1 MHGGWRSRSDLE
13 AMSVL
18 PGPVPRQSDSAP
30 RFVRLL
36 AVGTVLAAGVFGVGV
51 LGTAPSGA
59 ATRSGPPA
67 ASAGSVAPG
76 VSGDLTD
83 PTGGNHPYRHGAV
96 PRIIR
101 SSLRGARVAGP
112 SVNGP
117 ASTSNPTSSQAGS
130 AAPASG
136 SLLRYGGGLTSG
148 GLVSAGVTSG
158 QPQVYLVF
166 LGNQWGAESVAGSGV
181 ASFAHD
187 PDHEAAALQTL
198 YGGLGTHGELWS
210 GIVTQYCDGAAV
222 GATSCSSSTGAVPY
236 PAGRVLAGVWHDS
249 SAGATSAAAT
259 GATGHQL
266 AAEAEAAAV
275 HFGNSTQAANRDAQ
289 YVIASPTGSDA
300 DGWSS
305 PVNGYC
311 AYHDDTHDSTID
323 GGGPV
328 PGPILA
334 FTNLPYVPDAGG
346 SCGAGTVNSPG
357 VLDGATEAASH
368 EYAETLT
375 DQFPEVTPPG
385 GWSTNKGS
393 EIGDL
398 CAYIAAPLPG
408 AAYNL
413 TLANGAV
420 AVQGLWSN
428 AANGG
433 SGGCVQNAPIDRFTP
448 TISSL
453 SPTVAA
459 VGGSVT
465 ITGTNLSGTTQ
476 VKFHG
481 TPASVTS
488 DGALAVVAVVPAGL
502 TGGTVSVTTPDGTAT
517 SGQVFTVA
525 APTIKK
531 FTGGGAGQQV
541 TITGTNLSGATHVA
555 FNGVAAVVVADSVAT
570 VIAVVPATATAGPI
584 TVQTPG
590 GTASSANPFTPA
602 PAIASISPGSGPVG
616 SSVTVAGTGLAG
628 ATKVTIA
635 GKKATVVTDTPTR
648 IVMLVPPRATS
659 GTVHVVTA
667 GGTAISPTIFSV
679 T

>member
-1 MHGGWRSRSDLE
+1 
-13 AMSVL
+13 V
-18 PGPVPRQSDSAP
+18 
-30 RFVRLL
+30 L
-36 AVGTVLAAGVFGVGV
+36 AVGTVLVAGV
-51 LGTAPSGA
+51 LGATVAGTAPAGA
-59 ATRSGPPA
+59 TTRSTPPA
-67 ASAGSVAPG
+67 ASAA
-76 VSGDLTD
+76 SGALTD

-96 PRIIR
+96 PRIVR
-101 SSLRGARVAGP
+101 SSVRGARVADPFG
-112 SVNGP
+112 NGP
-117 ASTSNPTSSQAGS
+117 ASVTPRTNLQAGS

-136 SLLRYGGGLTSG
+136 SQLRYGGGLTSG
-148 GLVSAGVTSG
+148 GLVSAGVTTG
-158 QPQVYLVF
+158 QPEVYLVF
-166 LGNQWGAESVAGSGV
+166 LGSQWGAESVTGSGV
-181 ASFAHD
+181 ATFAHD
-187 PDHEAAALQTL
+187 PDHEAAALQAL

-236 PAGRVLAGVWHDS
+236 PSGRVLAGVWYDN
-249 SAGATSAAAT
+249 SAGATSASAS
-259 GATGHQL
+259 GSTGHQL

-275 HFGNSTQAANRDAQ
+275 HFGNSAQAANRDAQ
-289 YVIASPTGSDA
+289 YVIASPTGSNA
-300 DGWSS
+300 DGWNS

-311 AYHDDTHDSTID
+311 AYHDDSHDSTID
-323 GGGPV
+323 GGGAV

-346 SCGAGTVNSPG
+346 GCGAGTVNSPG

-375 DQFPEVTPPG
+375 DQFPEANPPG
-385 GWSTNKGS
+385 GWSTAKGS

-408 AAYNL
+408 AAYDL
-413 TLANGAV
+413 TLADGTV

-433 SGGCVQNAPIDRFTP
+433 SGGCVQNAPIDHFTP

-459 VGGSVT
+459 VGASVT
-465 ITGTNLSGTTQ
+465 ITGTNLSGATHVT
-476 VKFHG
+476 FNG

-488 DGALAVVAVVPAGL
+488 DGAVAVVAVVPAGL
-502 TGGTVSVTTPDGTAT
+502 TGGTVSVTTPGGTAT
-517 SGQVFTVA
+517 SSQVFTVA
-525 APTIKK
+525 TPTIKK

-541 TITGTNLSGATHVA
+541 TISGTNLSGETHVA
-555 FNGVAAVVVADSVAT
+555 FNGVPAVVVADSVSA
-570 VIAVVPATATAGPI
+570 VIAVVPATATTGPI

-590 GTASSANPFTPA
+590 GTASSAKPFTPA
-602 PAIASISPGSGPVG
+602 PAITSISPGSGPVG
-616 SSVTVAGTGLAG
+616 SSLTVAGTGLAG

-635 GKKATVVTDTPTR
+635 GKKAAVVSDTPTR
-648 IVMLVPPRATS
+648 IVVLVPPRATS
-659 GTVHVVTA
+659 GTLHVVTA
-667 GGTAISPTIFSV
+667 GGTAISATSFSV

>member
-1 MHGGWRSRSDLE
+1 M
-13 AMSVL
+13 
-18 PGPVPRQSDSAP
+18 
-30 RFVRLL
+30 L
-36 AVGTVLAAGVFGVGV
+36 AVGTVLVAGVLGASV
-51 LGTAPSGA
+51 LGTAPAGA
-59 ATRSGPPA
+59 ATRSTPPA
-67 ASAGSVAPG
+67 TSAVSGAPG
-76 VSGDLTD
+76 GSGDLTD

-96 PRIIR
+96 PRIVR
-101 SSLRGARVAGP
+101 SSVRGARVAGP
-112 SVNGP
+112 SVSGP
-117 ASTSNPTSSQAGS
+117 GSVTRRTNTQAGS

-166 LGNQWGAESVAGSGV
+166 LGSQWGAESVNGSGI
-181 ASFAHD
+181 ATFAND

-236 PAGRVLAGVWHDS
+236 PSGRVLAGVWYDNSH
-249 SAGATSAAAT
+249 GATSASAS

-275 HFGNSTQAANRDAQ
+275 HFGNSSQTANRDAQ

-300 DGWSS
+300 DGWTS
-305 PVNGYC
+305 PVTGYC

-328 PGPILA
+328 PGLILA

-375 DQFPEVTPPG
+375 DQFPEANPPG
-385 GWSTNKGS
+385 GWSTSKGS

-408 AAYNL
+408 AAYDL
-413 TLANGAV
+413 TLADGTV

-433 SGGCVQNAPIDRFTP
+433 SGGCVQNAPIDRFAP

-459 VGGSVT
+459 VGASVT
-465 ITGTNLSGTTQ
+465 ITGTNLSGATH
-476 VKFHG
+476 VKFNG
-481 TPASVTS
+481 TPASWTS
-488 DGALAVVAVVPAGL
+488 DGAVAVIAVVPAGL
-502 TGGTVSVTTPDGTAT
+502 TGGTVSVTTPGGTAT
-517 SGQVFTVA
+517 SSQAFTVA
-525 APTIKK
+525 TPTIKK
-531 FTGGGAGQQV
+531 FTGGAAGQQV
-541 TITGTNLSGATHVA
+541 TISGTNLSGATHVA
-555 FNGVAAVVVADSVAT
+555 FNGVAAVLVGDSMSA
-570 VIAVVPATATAGPI
+570 VIAVVPTAATAGPI

-590 GTASSANPFTPA
+590 GTASSAKPFMPA
-602 PAIASISPGSGPVG
+602 PAVTSISPGSGPVG
-616 SSVTVAGTGLAG
+616 TSVTVTGTGLAG

-635 GKKATVVTDTPTR
+635 GKKAAVVSDTPTR
-648 IVMLVPPRATS
+648 IVVLVPSRAIS
-659 GTVHVVTA
+659 GPVHVVTA
-667 GGTAISPTIFSV
+667 GGTAISPTSFSV